1 MITPDQIVKKAER
14 LYPQLIST
22 WLRGASGQFFPH
34 RIPANLK
41 PDSDVAVAI
50 RDVQALRDRSKAVRG
65 FGYSIRWEPRHS
77 RTLGSNDFPVAVLVE
92 TLDDLL
98 RLIGRQAEFRRLS
111 EAVGILREKQPTLND
126 WLLERANWKALLDVA
141 DVLDDLLTVVEY
153 FVDHPRPD
161 CFARELPLAISTK
174 LIEKHRRIL
183 ATWFDRVLSPQAIDA
198 RFSWDQFEP
207 RYGLRYVRP
216 HFLLRLLDRE
226 LQLELGLL
234 TDELSMPAET
244 IARLPIKSTRVLIV
258 ENKLNLLTLPP
269 IQRTIALGGVG
280 NAVTQLGDIG
290 WLDEADIYYWGD
302 LDVEGFEIMSR
313 LRNRFPRLRSILM
326 DEATY
331 CQFKSWAIEGNAVDR
346 DPPANLSRAERETYL
361 NLRRTRHRLEQER
374 IPQTAVVRAI
384 EALKHDGV

>member
-14 LYPQLIST
+14 LYPQAIST
-22 WLRGASGQFFPH
+22 WLRGESSQFFPH

-41 PDSDVAVAI
+41 PASDVAVAI
-50 RDVQALRDRSKAVRG
+50 RDVQALRDGSKEVRG
-65 FGYSIRWEPRHS
+65 FGYSIRWEPRKS

-98 RLIGRQAEFRRLS
+98 RLIGRQTEFRTLS
-111 EAVGILREKQPTLND
+111 EAVDMLRKKQPKLND
-126 WLLERANWKALLDVA
+126 WLLERANWKALLGVA

-174 LIEKHRRIL
+174 LIENHRRIL
-183 ATWFDRVLSPQAIDA
+183 ATWFDRALAPETIDA

-226 LQLELGLL
+226 LQLELGLF

-244 IARLPIKSTRVLIV
+244 IARLPIKSARPDRRKQAESLDSPS
-258 ENKLNLLTLPP
+258 NRANDRARRNW
-269 IQRTIALGGVG
+269 QCRHS
-280 NAVTQLGDIG
+280 IG
-290 WLDEADIYYWGD
+290 
-302 LDVEGFEIMSR
+302 
-313 LRNRFPRLRSILM
+313 
-326 DEATY
+326 
-331 CQFKSWAIEGNAVDR
+331 
-346 DPPANLSRAERETYL
+346 
-361 NLRRTRHRLEQER
+361 RHRLAPRRRHLLLGRSRRRR
-374 IPQTAVVRAI
+374 IRDHVAF
-384 EALKHDGV
+384 EK